1 MVTVYDD
8 FDVFANSI
16 SIEYDKLTNLTN
28 ILDYLE
34 KADYTTIASESFSNE
49 FDNIIYN
56 LKTISNEEISFEGL
70 SEIGEKIKYVI
81 SKIYKFIKS
90 VLIKIKDIIVKA
102 FTTIIN
108 LIKKMLG
115 QTKTVKEHI
124 DNIKVKFPKLY
135 RKDVNLTNLMEVYRQ
150 HPHIFSI
157 TKKNVLDIHTG
168 LNRLSIN
175 IALVTNIME
184 ITYPGLEV
192 GRELIKDAVLLK
204 NEYDN
209 VIDQMGNKIR
219 DLVDKNYTSV
229 LNKSLALQAL
239 ENMRDNSNRYTHVVP
254 MSITNGMLHFMYL
267 RKETTDRVEVYY
279 GEGDIEQTDLFKS
292 IDDTLKCSLEKI
304 DKVLS
309 SIDKDTDI
317 VNKALS
323 NLEKAQKRTADR
335 LELLLEAANNKLNN
349 RTILEPFPS
358 LCRDLVAYVNNT
370 ISPLITKEYIS
381 MVSYTG
387 KVLAESVKLITI
399 FYNLT
404 AEELKD
410 EEK

>member
-8 FDVFANSI
+8 FEVFTNSI
-16 SIEYDKLTNLTN
+16 SVEYDKLTNLTN

-49 FDNIIYN
+49 FDNVMYN
-56 LKTISNEEISFEGL
+56 LKTISGEEISFEGL

-81 SKIYKFIKS
+81 GKIYKFIKT

-124 DNIKVKFPKLY
+124 DSIKIKYPKLY
-135 RKDVNLTNLMEVYRQ
+135 RKDVVLTNLSNVYRE
-150 HPHIFSI
+150 HPHLYSI
-157 TKKNVLDIHTG
+157 TKKNMLDVHTG
-168 LNRLSIN
+168 LTRLSIN
-175 IALVTNIME
+175 IALIANIME
-184 ITYPGLEV
+184 VTYPGLEI
-192 GRELIKDAVLLK
+192 GRELIKNAVLLK

-219 DLVDKNYTSV
+219 NVVDDNYGSV
-229 LNKSLALQAL
+229 LNKPLAFQAL
-239 ENMRDNSNRYTHVVP
+239 ENQGDNSNRYTHVVP
-254 MSITNGMLHFMYL
+254 LSINNGILHYMYI

-279 GEGDIEQTDLFKS
+279 GEGDIEHTDLFRS
-292 IDDTLKCSLEKI
+292 MDDSLKCSLEKI
-304 DKVLS
+304 DKIIS
-309 SIDKDTDI
+309 NMDKDTDI

-323 NLEKAQKRTADR
+323 ILEKAQKRTADR

-358 LCRDLVAYVNNT
+358 LCRDLVAYSNNT
-370 ISPLITKEYIS
+370 VSPLITKEYIN
-381 MVSYTG
+381 MVSYVG
-387 KVLAESVKLITI
+387 KVLSESVKLITI

-404 AEELKD
+404 INELKD